1 MSISIK
7 NITISIDGTLSK
19 KFKIDIDGARY
30 NLDDFKLTQQL
41 LKPNTLTFTMHKNP
55 EEDISEPQ
63 FTACSSIIGK
73 PITLDIQTDSTE
85 REISDFA
92 ESGQSADIE
101 FKGIITS
108 ASASRTQS
116 EYLIHVE
123 AHSWDILLID
133 NPNCKSYE
141 DMSLKDIISDV
152 FEDVSTL
159 SNKIDPRYTDIIP
172 YTVQYNENNY
182 EFLSRLARR
191 YGEWLYNDG
200 TRLVFG
206 KIQDEESIQ
215 LSYPSKDVPSYSVRM
230 QIQHVPFKHV
240 ISSYNANASSVKE
253 GKEEMQKSMNAL
265 NDSVYNASNNNY
277 TKETWQ
283 NLHSG
288 GYANSDSRETVL
300 SIASKTQARGE
311 RANMLLYEG
320 KTYCSNLKLGGKLI
334 IKDNYIAESD
344 KNGKSEVNQDE
355 ILIIGLEHFFSADEQ
370 YHNLFQG
377 IPSACDY
384 PPYINQEVYPHCPP
398 CRATVKE
405 NEDPNHLGRIRV
417 QFAWQKEQDESMM
430 TPWIRIIQPYS
441 GGGKGF
447 SFIPETEEEVL
458 VDFEGGNA
466 ERPYISG
473 MLFNGK
479 DAPDNQWLI
488 QHNEVKAIRTR
499 NGHTIEFHDHD
510 DQGHITIYDNR
521 EYNYKLTLSATDRS
535 IKLEAKAN
543 IEFHAGNDIILV
555 ANNDFNIT
563 VKKDFKIDVAN
574 DINLKSTTLKL
585 NVSNE
590 IDIETYT
597 FKLSASIMKYE
608 AMNLSIEVQQFE
620 VNANS
625 YTINVGT
632 QFSLTAN
639 IISFTAAS
647 TASFSS
653 GAAMSFTSS
662 AALNLQATLINMN

>member
-92 ESGQSADIE
+92 ENGQSADIE

-172 YTVQYNENNY
+172 YTVQSNENNY

-191 YGEWLYNDG
+191 YGEWLYKDG

-230 QIQHVPFKHV
+230 QIQHVPF
-240 ISSYNANASSVKE
+240 
-253 GKEEMQKSMNAL
+253 
-265 NDSVYNASNNNY
+265 
-277 TKETWQ
+277 
-283 NLHSG
+283 
-288 GYANSDSRETVL
+288 
-300 SIASKTQARGE
+300 
-311 RANMLLYEG
+311 
-320 KTYCSNLKLGGKLI
+320 
-334 IKDNYIAESD
+334 
-344 KNGKSEVNQDE
+344 
-355 ILIIGLEHFFSADEQ
+355 
-370 YHNLFQG
+370 
-377 IPSACDY
+377 
-384 PPYINQEVYPHCPP
+384 
-398 CRATVKE
+398 
-405 NEDPNHLGRIRV
+405 
-417 QFAWQKEQDESMM
+417 
-430 TPWIRIIQPYS
+430 
-441 GGGKGF
+441 
-447 SFIPETEEEVL
+447 
-458 VDFEGGNA
+458 
-466 ERPYISG
+466 
-473 MLFNGK
+473 
-479 DAPDNQWLI
+479 
-488 QHNEVKAIRTR
+488 
-499 NGHTIEFHDHD
+499 
-510 DQGHITIYDNR
+510 
-521 EYNYKLTLSATDRS
+521 
-535 IKLEAKAN
+535 
-543 IEFHAGNDIILV
+543 
-555 ANNDFNIT
+555 
-563 VKKDFKIDVAN
+563 
-574 DINLKSTTLKL
+574 
-585 NVSNE
+585 
-590 IDIETYT
+590 
-597 FKLSASIMKYE
+597 
-608 AMNLSIEVQQFE
+608 
-620 VNANS
+620 
-625 YTINVGT
+625 
-632 QFSLTAN
+632 
-639 IISFTAAS
+639 
-647 TASFSS
+647 
-653 GAAMSFTSS
+653 
-662 AALNLQATLINMN
+662 